1 MASDDLTVVRSL
13 RWVRTTLI
21 GLMLS
26 AASLGMA
33 ATATIYSCVDGT
45 GKRLTSDRPI
55 AECGAREQRMLNP
68 DGSTKRVL
76 PPPMTADERA
86 AADVREREK
95 AAQRAAE
102 VEAIRR
108 DRNLRQR
115 YPNEASHQKARLAAL
130 DNLQRTMQLSE
141 KRLGVLAVEKKPL
154 LDEAQFYLGRTMPA
168 KLKQQLDGNEASAEA
183 QRALIQN
190 QHAEAARINARFDA
204 ELARLR
210 QLWAGAPPG
219 SLGPLPTAS
228 MPAATAASGVSPVS
242 SSTAQ

>member
-1 MASDDLTVVRSL
+1 MQ
-13 RWVRTTLI
+13 
-21 GLMLS
+21 S
-26 AASLGMA
+26 A
-33 ATATIYSCVDGT
+33 
-45 GKRLTSDRPI
+45 
-55 AECGAREQRMLNP
+55 
-68 DGSTKRVL
+68 
-76 PPPMTADERA
+76 
-86 AADVREREK
+86 REREK

-141 KRLGVLAVEKKPL
+141 KRLGVLAAEKKPL

-183 QRALIQN
+183 QRALIHN
-190 QHAEAARINARFDA
+190 QQAEVERINARFDA

-228 MPAATAASGVSPVS
+228 MPAATAASGVSPAS
-242 SSTAQ
+242 SSTAR

>member
-1 MASDDLTVVRSL
+1 MASEDLTAVRSL
-13 RWVRTTLI
+13 RWVRATMI

-55 AECGAREQRMLNP
+55 AECGAREQRVLNP

-76 PPPMTADERA
+76 SPPMTADERA
-86 AADVREREK
+86 AAEARDREK

-115 YPNEASHQKARLAAL
+115 YPNEASHQKARQASL

-141 KRLGVLAVEKKPL
+141 KRLGVLAAEKKPL
-154 LDEAQFYLGRTMPA
+154 LEEAQFYLGRTMPA

-190 QHAEAARINARFDA
+190 QQAEVERINARFDV

-219 SLGPLPTAS
+219 SLGPMTAASLPS
-228 MPAATAASGVSPVS
+228 ATAASGVSPAS
-242 SSTAQ
+242 SSTAR